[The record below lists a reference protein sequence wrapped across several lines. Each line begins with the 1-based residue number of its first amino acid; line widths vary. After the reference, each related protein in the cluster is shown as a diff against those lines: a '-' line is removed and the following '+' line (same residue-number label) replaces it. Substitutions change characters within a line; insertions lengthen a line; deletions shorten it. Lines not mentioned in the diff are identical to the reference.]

1 MNQSGNNKK
10 HRNPHPIQKKKKKIM
25 ASVASL
31 GLHKPS
37 ALLYMIN
44 EGLLPPDPSED
55 LYKWHVLPDEAVN
68 GDGRDAEAE
77 EEVLFTDHCVVW
89 SRGAVIQRVF
99 RFEVE
104 GEAVTQAIF
113 TSFNDNGASKT
124 TETVPSYEKSEPY
137 SHGLII
143 EAEPQQEQ
151 SQTFP
156 LRQRPE
162 CSRDETRGDERQR
175 FPWAHIP
182 EKRSNSSYSQSRA
195 LVVIL
200 RTQTHV
206 HFLSGASH
214 IVHLPF
220 EVDVAF
226 PCPQGLLLQR
236 KVHRDNFSSETP
248 KILSVPPNSFAE
260 STNLGL
266 SSPIWSL
273 KMHETLRNPPK
284 STGMKSHSIFSSTDL
299 RNLPSGGIETRLPRL
314 FTMRDPLAELGIVV
328 EVSISHVRNSQ
339 AHQEA
344 ASVHLSDF
352 LDLGEDLLYISPN
365 DELQGYRKGS
375 LLPSPCI
382 LAVTQNL
389 ETSSMTVWAVKDTYS
404 RPDLSPQGRHHL
416 QSGIKC
422 SRRKSSYG
430 QGIGTGATTPVFRG
444 HSGGREISGAP
455 ILRGQASIDDIL
467 TESFPKAVDELASN
481 LDPGKSSRRISSLLA
496 RADLSTSHDI
506 SAFTELASGYA
517 GIGGSRRG
525 PSLDVH
531 GLRPKFDLEGRSTDL
546 LPARSLNGIGSA
558 TDTSHYHQP
567 LIQDEMDI
575 RDPVHESTNMGR
587 VDLCEAV
594 RGLRK
599 EMIFTK
605 LHSIPMSEISYTNKS
620 NRSRKQKRHKVFT
633 LKPISNCSV
642 DSTQVMVFLCIV
654 DRFMSEI
661 SIIDIKMR
669 FLPSEKTY
677 KSNEMKRGG
686 YEKSADNYKMTVTHI
701 KKFTKVFDACRIK
714 DGNYRQLLVIRECR
728 NGMPELSLQAPSG
741 SNFKIKIPPSLVIH
755 HPYQLGIHSS
765 RRKQC
770 EGGLRRVLSEGARE
784 FVALDHEGNNGRVD
798 ILDKDG
804 GRHRIEI
811 KLLPYNSLIRKMIRV
826 SDFVLSEL
834 QHDGEAILRSWWNVA
849 SWLPALQE
857 EIANTEWTAII
868 IVFFCL
874 AIGFSNDR
882 RQENAE
888 NTPRQKR
895 RKDGLLRSS
904 SGANTDLEKWETMLD
919 EGNACTTIFPG
930 MQDAAWRWTVYHNCH
945 LRKSQVSSSKWS
957 DSSKFRSSSA
967 LNSVP
972 MRTKSSSFI
981 ECLTLARKF
990 LRSSAEASID
1000 GQNGCM
1006 PSALAGN
1013 PPAQKNALAMVLIAL
1028 HLLREEYR
1036 LNILAGNEIEMLAP
1050 LLAQIGGWLG
1060 WNSWGFGS
1068 KSYYFLESAR
1078 VSTYLYDDSIQF
1090 YGTGP
1095 PEPFIPPSILRF
1107 IESAHLEGHVQPFI
1121 TLADVGNPYDLS
1133 SVGNSRNQ
1141 AWTTDLFGL
1150 TPRTLTIMSF
1160 IAAYTKIPPEAQVEY
1175 AAALGI
1181 DHSILETLPE
1191 SIAVIFRAP
1200 LSSCQAQP
1208 LNSWDMRILK
1218 AIDRDDI
1225 GQLEQGKHI
1234 ARPFMRPGIIY
1245 SSETVRDVHSICA
1258 SSLDMDLVG
1267 ICDGSTEA
1275 DRQAITRMIF
1285 KDDQRFAEATR
1296 LVHPLNNPTAW
1307 CAPEPH
1313 WSDTE
1318 LLEAQQELVKV
1329 VATRTLSVSLG
1340 RGLIFYS
1347 SQVPLLTEKLPIHGF
1362 TLSCVMKP
1370 ANTTV
1375 TADRNSYSEEKVSW
1389 AFFHAGVEAGLRI
1402 SKDAA
1407 GIDTS
1412 WILFNKPHEF
1422 KNRHAGFLFALGLNG
1437 HLKSIAKWVAFKY
1450 LTPKHTMTSIGLLL
1464 GLSVSYLGTMDTLIT
1479 RLLSVHVTRMLPPG
1493 AAELNISPLTQ
1504 TSGVMGIGILYCNSQ
1519 HRRMSEIM
1527 LSEMENIEIGDI
1539 SSPLD
1544 SLRDEGYR
1552 LAAGFALGYINLGRG
1567 QDLKGLHDMRMV
1579 ERLLALAVGT
1589 RKVNIV
1595 HILDK
1600 ATAAAVIAIALIF
1613 MKTQDAILAQKIDI
1627 PNTVHQFDYV
1637 RPDIF
1642 LLRTVARH
1650 LIMWEDIQPNS
1661 IWMRDQL
1668 PSVYQSQSNLTGVH
1682 YLSSADMPFLNVIA
1696 GLCLSIGLRFAGSGG
1711 LGIRNLLCH
1720 YLDQFMRI
1728 YKFPTLNYDGKL
1740 ARITVRCCLDTVALA
1755 TACVMAGTG
1764 DLVVFRRLRSLHGR
1778 TDADTPYG
1786 SHLAAHLAIGVLFL
1800 GGGTHTFGT
1809 SNVAVASLLCA
1820 FYPLF
1825 PNTVLDNKSHLQ
1837 AFRHF
1842 WVLATEPRCLI
1853 ARDADT
1859 HQPIP
1864 LTVRLILRNGAESL
1878 MTAPCLLP
1886 EFETIA
1892 TIYTSDLDYWPVT
1905 LDLINNPNHQDAF
1918 RRHQS
1923 IYVRRRAA
1931 FDAQGSVF
1939 SSTMR
1944 ALNDSQTAIQFDR
1957 QAFCWI
1963 FSLPLFA
1970 SFDQPERALV
1980 LSSYTPATSEKA
1992 ERVTLVDDRLVLATS
2007 FMPRGKSERLWNLRN
2022 LLAWAEGLNRRG
2034 EPLAWIGKEVVG
2046 ELRTRLEMKIRADMQ
2061 K

>member
-1 MNQSGNNKK
+1 M
-10 HRNPHPIQKKKKKIM
+10 
-25 ASVASL
+25 VT
-31 GLHKPS
+31 
-37 ALLYMIN
+37 
-44 EGLLPPDPSED
+44 EGLLPPDPSEN
-55 LYKWHVLPDEAVN
+55 LYKWQVLPDEAVN

-77 EEVLFTDHCVVW
+77 EEILFTDHCVVW

-99 RFEVE
+99 RFEAE

-113 TSFNDNGASKT
+113 TKFNDNGTSKATAQAASC
-124 TETVPSYEKSEPY
+124 EKSEVY
-137 SHGLII
+137 SHGLNT
-143 EAEPQQEQ
+143 ETESQQEQ
-151 SQTFP
+151 SRAFP
-156 LRQRPE
+156 LRQRPGFLNH
-162 CSRDETRGDERQR
+162 ETSGDERQGYQWIHTR
-175 FPWAHIP
+175 
-182 EKRSNSSYSQSRA
+182 EKRTYSPYFQGRA

-200 RTQTHV
+200 MTQAHV

-226 PCPQGLLLQR
+226 PCPQGILLQR
-236 KVHRDNFSSETP
+236 KIYRDKVSSETP
-248 KILSVPPNSFAE
+248 KMTSVPPNSFT
-260 STNLGL
+260 SINLGL
-266 SSPIWSL
+266 SSPVQSL
-273 KMHETLRNPPK
+273 KMHDTLRDLPK
-284 STGMKSHSIFSSTDL
+284 SSGSKSHSIFSWSDL
-299 RNLPSGGIETRLPRL
+299 RNLSNGGTDTRLPRF

-328 EVSISHVRNSQ
+328 EVSVSAVTDPQ
-339 AHQEA
+339 THQKA
-344 ASVHLSDF
+344 AAVHLSDF
-352 LDLGEDLLYISPN
+352 LDLREDLLYISPN
-365 DELQGYRKGS
+365 DELQGRRRGPS
-375 LLPSPCI
+375 LLAPCM

-389 ETSSMTVWAVKDTYS
+389 ETSSMTVWAVEDTFAGTGLYS
-404 RPDLSPQGRHHL
+404 QGRHNL
-416 QSGIKC
+416 QSKSKC

-430 QGIGTGATTPVFRG
+430 HGIGTGATTPVFRG
-444 HSGGREISGAP
+444 HIGGREISGVP
-455 ILRGQASIDDIL
+455 ILRGQASIDDML
-467 TESFPKAVDELASN
+467 TESFPEAVDELASN

-506 SAFTELASGYA
+506 SAFTELASGHT
-517 GIGGSRRG
+517 GISSSRRG

-531 GLRPKFDLEGRSTDL
+531 GSRPKLELDGRSTNF
-546 LPARSLNGIGSA
+546 LPARSLNNIGSTA
-558 TDTSHYHQP
+558 NPSHYHQP
-567 LIQDEMDI
+567 SILDEMDT
-575 RDPVHESTNMGR
+575 REPVDECTHVER
-587 VDLCEAV
+587 VNLCQAV

-605 LHSIPMSEISYTNKS
+605 LQSMPMSG
-620 NRSRKQKRHKVFT
+620 RSSPSKYNWPRKHRRYKIFA
-633 LKPISNCSV
+633 LKPIENRSV
-642 DSTQVMVFLCIV
+642 ENTQVVNFLCIV
-654 DRFMSEI
+654 DRVMSEMT
-661 SIIDIKMR
+661 IIDIKTQ
-669 FLPSEKTY
+669 FLSSERIS
-677 KSNEMKRGG
+677 KSNQAKGG
-686 YEKSADNYKMTVTHI
+686 ESKNPTDSYKKAVIHI
-701 KKFTKVFDACRIK
+701 KKFSKVIDACRIK
-714 DGNYRQLLVIRECR
+714 DGNYRQLLVISEGHD
-728 NGMPELSLQAPSG
+728 GMPELSLQTPSG
-741 SNFKIKIPPSLVIH
+741 TSFKIKIPPSLLIR
-755 HPYQLGIHSS
+755 HPYQLGTHNSG
-765 RRKQC
+765 REQC
-770 EGGLRRVLSEGARE
+770 EGGLRRVLSVEARE

-798 ILDKDG
+798 IVDNHG
-804 GRHRIEI
+804 GRHRVEI
-811 KLLPYNSLIRKMIRV
+811 QISPCNQLIWNMIRV
-826 SDFVLSEL
+826 SDFVLCEL
-834 QHDGEAILRSWWNVA
+834 QHDEEAILRSWWNAA
-849 SWLPALQE
+849 SWLLTLQE
-857 EIANTEWTAII
+857 EIADIEWTAII
-868 IVFFCL
+868 VVFFSL
-874 AIGFSNDR
+874 AIGVPKDR
-882 RQENAE
+882 RRGNTE

-895 RKDGLLRSS
+895 RKEGLLRSS

-919 EGNACTTIFPG
+919 ERNAFATTFPG
-930 MQDAAWRWTVYHNCH
+930 MQDAAWRWTMNQNCN
-945 LRKSQVSSSKWS
+945 LTRSQVSSPKWS
-957 DSSKFRSSSA
+957 DSSKFRTSSTP
-967 LNSVP
+967 NSVP
-972 MRTKSSSFI
+972 IKPKSSSFI
-981 ECLTLARKF
+981 ECLTLARNF
-990 LRSSAEASID
+990 LRSSAGAIID
-1000 GQNGCM
+1000 EQDDRM

-1013 PPAQKNALAMVLIAL
+1013 PPSQKAALAMILIAL
-1028 HLLREEYR
+1028 HLLREEYK
-1036 LNILAGNEIEMLAP
+1036 LNILAGNEIERLAP

-1060 WNSWGFGS
+1060 WNSWGFGN
-1068 KSYYFLESAR
+1068 KSYYFLESSR
-1078 VSTYLYDDSIQF
+1078 VSTYLYDDSIQLH
-1090 YGTGP
+1090 GSCP
-1095 PEPFIPPSILRF
+1095 PEPFLPPSILRF
-1107 IESAHLEGHVQPFI
+1107 IENTHLGAHVQPFI
-1121 TLADVGNPYDLS
+1121 TLADIGNPYHLS
-1133 SVGNSRNQ
+1133 SGNGPNRTL
-1141 AWTTDLFGL
+1141 ATDLFIL
-1150 TPRTLTIMSF
+1150 TPRTLAITNF
-1160 IAAYTKIPPEAQVEY
+1160 LAVYKTNPPETQVEY
-1175 AAALGI
+1175 STALGI
-1181 DHSILETLPE
+1181 NNSMLETLPE

-1200 LSSCQAQP
+1200 MSSCQAQP
-1208 LNSWDMRILK
+1208 LKTWDMRMLK
-1218 AIDRDDI
+1218 SIGRDDI
-1225 GQLEQGKHI
+1225 GQLEQGKNI
-1234 ARPFMRPGIIY
+1234 AQPFMRPGMMY
-1245 SSETVRDVHSICA
+1245 SSETVRDVHTICT
-1258 SSLDMDLVG
+1258 SSFDMDLVG
-1267 ICDGSTEA
+1267 VCDGSTEA

-1296 LVHPLNNPTAW
+1296 LVHPLNNPIAW

-1329 VATRTLSVSLG
+1329 VAIRTLSVSLG

-1347 SQVPLLTEKLPIHGF
+1347 SRVPLLTEKLPIHGF

-1402 SKDAA
+1402 SKNAA

-1412 WILFNKPHEF
+1412 WILFNKPHDF

-1464 GLSVSYLGTMDTLIT
+1464 GLSASYLGTMDTLIT

-1493 AAELNISPLTQ
+1493 AAELNISSLTQ

-1567 QDLKGLHDMRMV
+1567 QDLKGLHDMHIV
-1579 ERLLALAVGT
+1579 ERLLALAVET

-1600 ATAAAVIAIALIF
+1600 ATAAAVVSVALIF

-1627 PNTVHQFDYV
+1627 PNTIHQFDYV

-1650 LIMWEDIQPNS
+1650 LIMWADIQPTS
-1661 IWMRDQL
+1661 VWMRDQL
-1668 PSVYQSQSNLTGVH
+1668 PSVYQPKSNLTGIH
-1682 YLSSADMPFLNVIA
+1682 YLNSADMPFLNIVA
-1696 GLCLSIGLRFAGSGG
+1696 GLCLSVGLRFAGSGDS
-1711 LGIRNLLCH
+1711 GIRNLLCH
-1720 YLDQFMRI
+1720 YLDQFLRI

-1864 LTVRLILRNGAESL
+1864 LVVRLVLRTGAESL

-1892 TIYTSDLDYWPVT
+1892 NVHTSDSEYWPVT
-1905 LDLINNPNHQDAF
+1905 LDLINKPNHRDAF
-1918 RRHQS
+1918 KRHQS
-1923 IYVRRRAA
+1923 IYVRRRTA

-1944 ALNDSQTAIQFDR
+1944 ALNDSQIAIQFDR
-1957 QAFCWI
+1957 QAFGWI

-1970 SFDQPERALV
+1970 NFDQPERALV
-1980 LSSYTPATSEKA
+1980 LPSHTPATFKKA
-1992 ERVTLVDDRLVLATS
+1992 VRVTLVDDRLVLATS
-2007 FMPRGKSERLWNLRN
+2007 FVPRGRSERLWNLRN
-2022 LLAWAEGLNRRG
+2022 LLAWAEGSNHRG

-2046 ELRTRLEMKIRADMQ
+2046 GLRTRLEMKIRAD
-2061 K
+2061 KKK

>member
-1 MNQSGNNKK
+1 MNYPGKRNLPPK
-10 HRNPHPIQKKKKKIM
+10 HPKKIM
-25 ASVASL
+25 ASVTSL
-31 GLHKPS
+31 GVHKPS
-37 ALLYMIN
+37 AISYMVT

-55 LYKWHVLPDEAVN
+55 LYSWKVLPDEAVN
-68 GDGRDAEAE
+68 GDERDTEPE
-77 EEVLFTDHCVVW
+77 EEILFTDHCVVW
-89 SRGAVIQRVF
+89 SRGTVIQRVF
-99 RFEVE
+99 RFELE

-113 TSFNDNGASKT
+113 TKFHDSGTSKT
-124 TETVPSYEKSEPY
+124 TELAASCKKSEPY
-137 SHGLII
+137 SHGSII

-151 SQTFP
+151 FRTFP
-156 LRQRPE
+156 LRER
-162 CSRDETRGDERQR
+162 SGILNHETSGDERQR
-175 FPWAHIP
+175 YLWAHTP
-182 EKRSNSSYSQSRA
+182 EKRTCSSYFPGRA

-200 RTQTHV
+200 TTQAHV

-220 EVDVAF
+220 EVDIAF

-236 KVHRDNFSSETP
+236 KVYKDKVGSETP
-248 KILSVPPNSFAE
+248 KITSVPPNSFA
-260 STNLGL
+260 STNLGFQ
-266 SSPIWSL
+266 SPVQSL
-273 KMHETLRNPPK
+273 KMHTRLRDPPT
-284 STGMKSHSIFSSTDL
+284 STGLKSHSIFSSGDL
-299 RNLPSGGIETRLPRL
+299 QNLSKGGTETRLPRF
-314 FTMRDPLAELGIVV
+314 FTMRDPLAELGIVA
-328 EVSISHVRNSQ
+328 EVSLSAVGDLQ
-339 AHQEA
+339 THQEA
-344 ASVHLSDF
+344 VGVHLSDF
-352 LDLGEDLLYISPN
+352 PDLREDLLYISPN
-365 DELQGYRKGS
+365 DELQDCRRGPS
-375 LLPSPCI
+375 LPAPCI

-389 ETSSMTVWAVKDTYS
+389 ETSSMTVWAVEDTYA
-404 RPDLSPQGRHHL
+404 RPGFYSHGRHHL
-416 QSGIKC
+416 QSGSRY

-444 HSGGREISGAP
+444 HIGGREIGGVP
-455 ILRGQASIDDIL
+455 TLRRQASIDDIL
-467 TESFPKAVDELASN
+467 TDSFPKAVDELASN

-506 SAFTELASGYA
+506 SAFTELASGHG
-517 GIGGSRRG
+517 GISGSRRG
-525 PSLDVH
+525 PSLDLR
-531 GLRPKFDLEGRSTDL
+531 GSRPKLESDGRSTDFL
-546 LPARSLNGIGSA
+546 LARSSNNIGSV
-558 TDTSHYHQP
+558 TDSSHYHQP
-567 LIQDEMDI
+567 SISDEMDTKELV
-575 RDPVHESTNMGR
+575 DKSTNVER
-587 VDLCEAV
+587 VDLCESV

-599 EMIFTK
+599 EIIFTK
-605 LHSIPMSEISYTNKS
+605 LQSIPMIGRSSPSKS
-620 NRSRKQKRHKVFT
+620 SWSREHRRFKIFT
-633 LKPISNCSV
+633 LKPLHNRSV
-642 DSTQVMVFLCIV
+642 DNIQLIIFLCIV
-654 DRFMSEI
+654 DRILSEL
-661 SIIDIKMR
+661 SIIDINVR
-669 FLPSEKTY
+669 FLSTEGIS
-677 KSNEMKRGG
+677 KSNQAKEVGS
-686 YEKSADNYKMTVTHI
+686 EIPADRHKMTITHI
-701 KKFTKVFDACRIK
+701 KTLTKVIDACRIK
-714 DGNYRQLLVIRECR
+714 DGNHRQLLVISESRD
-728 NGMPELSLQAPSG
+728 GMPELLLQAPSG
-741 SNFKIKIPPSLVIH
+741 TSFKIKIPPRFIIH
-755 HPYQLGIHSS
+755 HPFQLGIHSS
-765 RRKQC
+765 RREQC
-770 EGGLRRVLSEGARE
+770 EGGLRRVLSVGARD

-798 ILDKDG
+798 IVDKDR

-811 KLLPYNSLIRKMIRV
+811 QLLPYNQLIRKMIRV
-826 SDFVLSEL
+826 SDFVLCEL
-834 QHDGEAILRSWWNVA
+834 QSDGEAILRSWWNVA
-849 SWLPALQE
+849 SWLLTFQE
-857 EIANTEWTAII
+857 EIADIEWTAII
-868 IVFFCL
+868 IVLFSL
-874 AIGFSNDR
+874 AIGFPEDR
-882 RQENAE
+882 RRGNTENM
-888 NTPRQKR
+888 PRQKR

-904 SGANTDLEKWETMLD
+904 SGANTDLEKWETMLN
-919 EGNACTTIFPG
+919 EGNACATTFPG
-930 MQDAAWRWTVYHNCH
+930 MQDAAWRWTMNQNCKFTRSH
-945 LRKSQVSSSKWS
+945 ISSPKRS
-957 DSSKFRSSSA
+957 DSSKFRTTSA
-967 LNSVP
+967 LNSIP
-972 MRTKSSSFI
+972 TTPKSSYFI
-981 ECLTLARKF
+981 ECLTLTRNF
-990 LRSSAEASID
+990 LRSLAQAISDEQD
-1000 GQNGCM
+1000 GFIS
-1006 PSALAGN
+1006 SALAGN
-1013 PPAQKNALAMVLIAL
+1013 PPSQKAALAMVLIAL
-1028 HLLREEYR
+1028 HLLREEYK
-1036 LNILAGNEIEMLAP
+1036 LNILATNEIEKLAP

-1060 WNSWGFGS
+1060 WNSWGFGN
-1068 KSYYFLESAR
+1068 KSFYFLESAR
-1078 VSTYLYDDSIQF
+1078 VSTYLYDSSIQF
-1090 YGTGP
+1090 QGTGP
-1095 PEPFIPPSILRF
+1095 PEPFSPPSVLRLV
-1107 IESAHLEGHVQPFI
+1107 ENTHLGAHIQPLI
-1121 TLADVGNPYDLS
+1121 TLADIGNPYRLS
-1133 SVGNSRNQ
+1133 LGNNINRTL
-1141 AWTTDLFGL
+1141 ATDMFIL
-1150 TPRTLTIMSF
+1150 TPRTLAITNF
-1160 IAAYTKIPPEAQVEY
+1160 LAVYTQISPEAQVEY
-1175 AAALGI
+1175 AAASGI
-1181 DHSILETLPE
+1181 NNSILETLPE

-1200 LSSCQAQP
+1200 MSSCQVRP
-1208 LNSWDMRILK
+1208 VKSWDMCILK
-1218 AIDRDDI
+1218 AIGRDDI
-1225 GQLEQGKHI
+1225 GQLELGKNV
-1234 ARPFMRPGIIY
+1234 AQPFMRPGIMY
-1245 SSETVRDVHSICA
+1245 SGEMVRDVHSICT
-1258 SSLDMDLVG
+1258 SSFDVDLVG

-1296 LVHPLNNPTAW
+1296 LVHPLNNPIAW

-1347 SQVPLLTEKLPIHGF
+1347 SRVPLLTEKLPIHGF

-1402 SKDAA
+1402 SKSAA

-1464 GLSVSYLGTMDTLIT
+1464 GLSASYLGTMDTLIT

-1527 LSEMENIEIGDI
+1527 LSEMENIEIRDI

-1544 SLRDEGYR
+1544 TLRDEGYR

-1567 QDLKGLHDMRMV
+1567 QDLKGLHDMRIV

-1589 RKVNIV
+1589 RKVNVV

-1600 ATAAAVIAIALIF
+1600 ATAAAVVAIALIF

-1627 PNTVHQFDYV
+1627 PNTIHQFDYV

-1650 LIMWEDIQPNS
+1650 LIMWEDIQPTS
-1661 IWMRDQL
+1661 LWMRNQL
-1668 PSVYQSQSNLTGVH
+1668 PSVYQPMSNLTGIH
-1682 YLSSADMPFLNVIA
+1682 YLNSADMPLLNIVA

-1711 LGIRNLLCH
+1711 SGGSGIRNLLCH

-1778 TDADTPYG
+1778 TDVDTPYG

-1864 LTVRLILRNGAESL
+1864 LVVRLILRTGEESV

-1886 EFETIA
+1886 EIETIA
-1892 TIYTSDLDYWPVT
+1892 TVHTSDSEYWPVT
-1905 LDLINNPNHQDAF
+1905 LDLINKSNHRDAF
-1918 RRHQS
+1918 KRHQS
-1923 IYVRRRAA
+1923 IYVRRRSA
-1931 FDAQGSVF
+1931 FDAPGSVF

-1944 ALNDSQTAIQFDR
+1944 ALNDSQTVIQFDR
-1957 QAFCWI
+1957 QTFCWI
-1963 FSLPLFA
+1963 FSLSIFA
-1970 SFDQPERALV
+1970 NFDQPERALV
-1980 LSSYTPATSEKA
+1980 LPSHTPATLGKA
-1992 ERVTLVDDRLVLATS
+1992 VRVTLVDDRLVLATS
-2007 FMPRGKSERLWNLRN
+2007 FVSRGRSERLWNLRN
-2022 LLAWAEGLNRRG
+2022 LLAWAEGLNHRG
-2034 EPLAWIGKEVVG
+2034 EQLAWIGKEVVG
-2046 ELRTRLEMKIRADMQ
+2046 GLRTKLEMKIRAD
-2061 K
+2061 KKK